1 MTTLLDVTQCASQ
14 KTRGCT
20 QIAPEL
26 HSQCTA
32 RATIAMRL
40 HNCFFVRQ
48 ERVGGLTNLYFLL
61 QIIPRNQA
69 RTNIMLCGCN
79 NYPPPEPLTTMD
91 ETICAILKL
100 RYSGKG
106 DKAA

>member
-1 MTTLLDVTQCASQ
+1 MTTLLAVTQCASQ

-26 HSQCTA
+26 HSQCAA

-40 HNCFFVRQ
+40 HNRFFVRQ
-48 ERVGGLTNLYFLL
+48 EGEGGLTNLYFLL

-69 RTNIMLCGCN
+69 RTSLATFPFARI
-79 NYPPPEPLTTMD
+79 YQPLMTMD

-100 RYSGKG
+100 SYSGKG
-106 DKAA
+106 NKAA

>member
-26 HSQCTA
+26 HSQCAA
-32 RATIAMRL
+32 RATIAMCL
-40 HNCFFVRQ
+40 HNRFFVRQ
-48 ERVGGLTNLYFLL
+48 EGVGGGFDQSLLFCCKSYQGTNHSL
-61 QIIPRNQA
+61 
-69 RTNIMLCGCN
+69 LCGYKN
-79 NYPPPEPLTTMD
+79 VDHSEPLMTMD